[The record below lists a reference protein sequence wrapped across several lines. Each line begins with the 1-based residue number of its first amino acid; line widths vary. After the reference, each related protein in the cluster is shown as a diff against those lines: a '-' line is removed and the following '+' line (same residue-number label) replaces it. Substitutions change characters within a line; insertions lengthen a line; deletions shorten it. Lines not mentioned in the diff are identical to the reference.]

1 MTPISEREIGVIEQK
16 ISNLEH
22 RVRNDKTILN
32 GLLDEID
39 SVRLELNQFKYR
51 VYGVCSAC
59 VVFVGLVTWAF
70 EMLHRG
76 SGG

>member
-1 MTPISEREIGVIEQK
+1 MTPISEREIGVLEQK
-16 ISNLEH
+16 LSHLEH

-51 VYGVCSAC
+51 VYGVCSSC
-59 VVFVGLVTWAF
+59 FVFIGLVTWFF
-70 EMLHRG
+70 EMFYRG
-76 SGG
+76 